1 MVDFLNGGKQEL
13 FKSLNEFLTPFR
25 LTVLSFL
32 LTILAGTCLLKL
44 PFATV
49 GSISWID
56 CLFTS
61 TSAVCVTG
69 LIVVDTATKFT
80 RFGQVVIIMLIQF
93 GGLGIMTLS
102 TFFLVFLRGRISL
115 TNIKVVKDTFTSG
128 GGVDIYSL
136 LKLIII
142 FTLSVEAAGAA
153 LLFLRFRKIF
163 PADTALFHSVFQA
176 VSAFC
181 NAGFS
186 TFSDSLVSF
195 RGDVLVNMVMA
206 GLIIIGGI
214 GFLVVWEVRRCV
226 RRFIRREKRT
236 RVLSV
241 HTKLV
246 LIVTAVLV
254 IFGTIVFSAIEWNI
268 LLSDLPWYEKILAGF
283 FQSVTTRTAGFNS
296 IDIRGLANAS
306 ILVTIF
312 LMFVGASPGSTG
324 GGIKTSTFGVLIAL
338 GVSRLKSM
346 EEVNMFKRT
355 LSKFSVWRALS
366 VTLTAIAVISVATM
380 LLMLTEGGIGPFL
393 DTPGMFVE
401 ILFEVVSAFGTVGL
415 SLGITGGLTA
425 IGKLI
430 IIVVMY
436 TGRLG
441 PLLLAMAIS
450 PREKRAR
457 FKYAEE
463 QVMIG

>member
-1 MVDFLNGGKQEL
+1 MFRS
-13 FKSLNEFLTPFR
+13 FHEFLTPFR

-32 LTILAGTCLLKL
+32 LAIIAGACLLKL

-49 GSISWID
+49 GHISWID

-80 RFGQVVIIMLIQF
+80 RFGQVVIITLIQF

-102 TFFLVFLRGRISL
+102 TFFLVFLRGRVSF
-115 TNIKVVKDTFTSG
+115 TNIKVMKDTFTSG
-128 GGVDIYSL
+128 GDVDIYGL
-136 LKLIII
+136 LKLIVV
-142 FTLSVEAAGAA
+142 FTLSVEAVGSS
-153 LLFLRFRKIF
+153 LLFLRFSKIY
-163 PADTALFHSVFQA
+163 PAGTALFHSIFQS

-186 TFSDSLVSF
+186 TFSDNLMSF
-195 RGDVLVNMVMA
+195 RGDVLVNIVMA
-206 GLIIIGGI
+206 GLVIIGGI

-226 RRFIRREKRT
+226 RRFIRREKRV
-236 RVLSV
+236 RVLSL

-246 LIVTAVLV
+246 LIVTAALV
-254 IFGTIVFSAIEWNI
+254 VFGTVVFAAIEWNI
-268 LLSDLPWYEKILAGF
+268 LLTDLPWYEKILAAF
-283 FQSVTTRTAGFNS
+283 FQSVTTRTAGFNT
-296 IDIRGLANAS
+296 INIRDLANAS

-338 GVSRLKSM
+338 GISRLKSM

-355 LSKFSVWRALS
+355 LSRFSVWRALS

-380 LLMLTEGGIGPFL
+380 LLMLTEGGISPFL

-415 SLGITGGLTA
+415 SLGITGGLTS

-430 IIVVMY
+430 IVLVMY
-436 TGRLG
+436 MGRLG
-441 PLLLAMAIS
+441 PLLIAMAIS

>member
-1 MVDFLNGGKQEL
+1 LV
-13 FKSLNEFLTPFR
+13 KSLHEFLTPFR

-32 LTILAGTCLLKL
+32 LAILIGTCLLKL

-49 GSISWID
+49 TPISWVD

-80 RFGQVVIIMLIQF
+80 RFGQIVILTLIQF

-102 TFFLVFLRGRISL
+102 TVFLVFLRGRASL
-115 TNIKVVKDTFTSG
+115 TNIKVMKDTFTSG
-128 GGVDIYSL
+128 SAVDIYGL
-136 LKLIII
+136 LKLIIF
-142 FTLSVEAAGAA
+142 FTLTVEAAGAG
-153 LLFLRFRKIF
+153 LLFLRFRKLY
-163 PADTALFHSVFQA
+163 PTTTALFHSVFQA
-176 VSAFC
+176 ISAFC

-186 TFSDSLVSF
+186 TFSDSLMGF
-195 RGDVLVNMVMA
+195 RGDVLVNLVMG
-206 GLIIIGGI
+206 GLIIVGGI
-214 GFLVVWEVRRCV
+214 GFLVVWEVRRSV
-226 RRFIRREKRT
+226 RRIIRREKRT
-236 RVLSV
+236 RVLSL

-246 LIVTAVLV
+246 LIVTATLL
-254 IFGTIVFSAIEWNI
+254 IFGTIIYAALEWDI
-268 LLSDLPWYEKILAGF
+268 LLTGLPWYEKVLAAF

-296 IDIRGLANAS
+296 IDIRHLANAS
-306 ILVTIF
+306 ILITIF

-324 GGIKTSTFGVLIAL
+324 GGIKTSTFGVLVAL
-338 GVSRLKSM
+338 GISRLRSE
-346 EEVNMFKRT
+346 EEVNLFRRT

-366 VTLTAIAVISVATM
+366 VTLTAIFVIATATM
-380 LLMLTEGGIGPFL
+380 LLMLTEGGISPFL

-415 SLGITGGLTA
+415 SLGITAGLTA
-425 IGKLI
+425 IGKI
-430 IIVVMY
+430 IIVLVMY

-441 PLLLAMAIS
+441 PMLIALAIS

>member
-1 MVDFLNGGKQEL
+1 MFRA
-13 FKSLNEFLTPFR
+13 LNEFLTPFR

-32 LTILAGTCLLKL
+32 LAILIGTCLLKL

-49 GSISWID
+49 TPISWVD

-69 LIVVDTATKFT
+69 LIVVDTATRFT
-80 RFGQVVIIMLIQF
+80 RFGQIVILTLIQF

-102 TFFLVFLRGRISL
+102 TIFLVVLRGRVSF
-115 TNIKVVKDTFTSG
+115 TNIKVVRDTFTSG
-128 GGVDIYSL
+128 AGVDIYSL
-136 LKLIII
+136 LKLIVI
-142 FTLSVEAAGAA
+142 FTMTVEAAGSA

-163 PADTALFHSVFQA
+163 PLSTAIFHSIFQA
-176 VSAFC
+176 ISAFC

-186 TFSDSLVSF
+186 TFSDSLMGF
-195 RGDVLVNMVMA
+195 RGDVLVNLVMA
-206 GLIIIGGI
+206 GLIIVGGI
-214 GFLVVWEVRRCV
+214 GFLVVWEVRKCV
-226 RRFIRREKRT
+226 RRFVRREKRT
-236 RVLSV
+236 RVLSL

-246 LIVTAVLV
+246 LIVTACLLLLGTVLYA
-254 IFGTIVFSAIEWNI
+254 AIEWNI
-268 LLSDLPWYEKILAGF
+268 LLTGLPWYEKVLAAF

-306 ILVTIF
+306 ILITIF

-338 GVSRLKSM
+338 GISRLRSV

-366 VTLTAIAVISVATM
+366 VTLTAIAVISTATM
-380 LLMLTEGGIGPFL
+380 LLMLTEGGISPFL

-415 SLGITGGLTA
+415 SLGITSGLSS
-425 IGKLI
+425 IGKI
-430 IIVVMY
+430 IIVLVMY

-441 PLLLAMAIS
+441 PMLIALAIS